1 MIIDLEKMYSERR
14 TTVFRIFRKRKEDI
28 PESKRKQKAEI
39 NPQREGLFAEVWDL
53 FKATPSPH
61 FFDEGITLTECLFR
75 EEDGMIDIFVIRNGQ
90 DICFN
95 LDNETILMSDDDGEY
110 KTVELTEFA
119 DLEDLRVRMN
129 HFVVS
134 HT

>member
-1 MIIDLEKMYSERR
+1 M
-14 TTVFRIFRKRKEDI
+14 FRFFRKRKEDI
-28 PESKRKQKAEI
+28 PESKKKQKAEI
-39 NPQREGLFAEVWDL
+39 IPQREGLFAEVWDL
-53 FKATPSPH
+53 FKSAENPA
-61 FFDEGITLTECLFR
+61 FFDEGIILSECLFR

-110 KTVELTEFA
+110 KTVELTKFA

>member
-1 MIIDLEKMYSERR
+1 MFHL
-14 TTVFRIFRKRKEDI
+14 FRKRKEED
-28 PESKRKQKAEI
+28 PQSKKTVKTEI
-39 NPQREGLFAEVWDL
+39 VPQREGLFAEVWDL
-53 FKATPSPH
+53 FKSTSNPA
-61 FFDEGITLTECLFR
+61 FFDEGITLAECLFR

-95 LDNETILMSDDDGEY
+95 LDNETILMSDDDGED

>member
-1 MIIDLEKMYSERR
+1 M
-14 TTVFRIFRKRKEDI
+14 FRIFRKRKE
-28 PESKRKQKAEI
+28 EGSKSKRTVNTEI
-39 NPQREGLFAEVWDL
+39 NPQREGLFADVWDL
-53 FKATPSPH
+53 FKSTSNPA

-75 EEDGMIDIFVIRNGQ
+75 EEDGMIDIFVIHNGQ